1 MRDLTHSSRR
11 LTAEQCEAHLCA
23 GVGRIVFSIVRGPVA
38 FPVNYEYSDGCVVI
52 STDVAKAH
60 ALESQHTVSFEID
73 RIDDVISEGWS
84 VLVTGPARRIDDP
97 DELLSLASLD
107 LESWAGGARHA
118 LVAITPR
125 EITGRVI
132 VHPVPPVE

>member
-1 MRDLTHSSRR
+1 
-11 LTAEQCEAHLCA
+11 LCA
-23 GVGRIVFSIVRGPVA
+23 GGVGRVVFSTIRGPVA
-38 FPVNYEYSDGCVVI
+38 LPVNYEYSNGYVVI

-60 ALESQHTVSFEID
+60 TLECQQAVSFEID
-73 RIDDVISEGWS
+73 RIDDVMSEGWS
-84 VLVTGPARRIDDP
+84 VLVTGPARRVDDP
-97 DELLSLASLD
+97 DELLSLSSLD
-107 LESWAGGARHA
+107 LESWAGGDRHA